1 VNRITVLV
9 VALLGAVFVHASL
22 DLPAT
27 GDPEAPAAVHVSP
40 RYIEYAYQEMATK
53 NMVCAVLADYRSFD
67 TLGEVIVIVIGGLAI
82 IMIFM
87 GLKGP
92 ADES

>member
-1 VNRITVLV
+1 MNKVTVLV
-9 VALLGAVFVHASL
+9 AVLLGVMFVYASL

-27 GDPEAPAAVHVSP
+27 GDPEAPASVHVSP

-82 IMIFM
+82 IMIFL
-87 GLKGP
+87 GLKGS